1 MKNLR
6 CVVVSGV
13 DGSGKTTLANL
24 LFEDLKSK
32 GYNSRYVWI
41 KAQHTFAFLISKV
54 LTAFG
59 WNRTFR
65 NPNGIAVSGFRVH
78 EGIFARK
85 VWPVIEFLSVL
96 PLVIFKVKL
105 PILFGCKIVFDRYLI
120 DTIVSISV
128 STQNMGFVDSFIGGL
143 LLKMMPKESVVIILD
158 ADLYTVLKR
167 RPDIEYSFDE
177 VTNAM
182 KLYRVLGR
190 KMKAF
195 SLNTTILTIEQIKR
209 KVLDFLFATELT
221 PKILPK
227 GSLLLNFSVVIPT
240 CNRATKLII
249 LLISILEQEI
259 LPKEVIIV
267 DQSDDHLSFNVAN
280 EMKERFSNM
289 KIPLGYF
296 HISQKNASRARN
308 LGINN
313 STGEIIF
320 FIDDDVELFR
330 DYTKNILKVF
340 EDYPDAL
347 GVQGAI
353 INPKPMVN
361 MKSLADRLQNQLN
374 RAFLLSHFRENTWA
388 IMPSINDVFPFPL
401 TTIIS
406 TQRLQGCCA
415 YRRKILDSF
424 RYDENLEGWSFLEDL
439 DLSYRI
445 YKSNIGSLYIT
456 PKAKIIHK
464 EHIHMSYSLKN
475 ESCKKIVNRTYMFFK
490 LFKQTPRNCAIFCWS
505 ILGFLLTTTLGT
517 ILGRKEGKDK
527 WIPIYLIE
535 ATLYSLKHLRE
546 IKQLNLNFLSKIQ

>member
-1 MKNLR
+1 M
-6 CVVVSGV
+6 
-13 DGSGKTTLANL
+13 DGTGKTTLANWL
-24 LFEDLKSK
+24 VECLRSK
-32 GYNSRYVWI
+32 GYNSIYVWI
-41 KAQHTFAFLISKV
+41 KAQHTLAFLISRV

-65 NPNGIAVSGFRVH
+65 NPKGIAVSDFRVH
-78 EGIFARK
+78 EGTFARK

-96 PLVIFKVKL
+96 PLIIFKVEL
-105 PILFGCKIVFDRYLI
+105 PILFGYKIVFDRYLI
-120 DTIVSISV
+120 DTIVSISL
-128 STQNMGFVDSFIGGL
+128 STQNMSFADSFIGRL
-143 LLKMMPKESVVIILD
+143 LLKMIPKEFVVIILD
-158 ADLYTVLKR
+158 ADLSTVLKR

-195 SLNTTILTIEQIKR
+195 SLNTTILTIEQTKK
-209 KVLDFLFATELT
+209 KVLDLLFATELT
-221 PKILPK
+221 PKILVK
-227 GSLLLNFSVVIPT
+227 GGLPLDFSVVIPT
-240 CNRATKLII
+240 CNRATKLKI

-259 LPKEVIIV
+259 LPKEVIMV
-267 DQSDDHLSFNVAN
+267 DQSDDRLTFNVAN
-280 EMKERFSNM
+280 EMKERFSKM

-296 HISQKNASRARN
+296 HISQKNSSRARN
-308 LGINN
+308 LGINH
-313 STGEIIF
+313 STGEIVF

-330 DYTKNILKVF
+330 DYTKNILKVC
-340 EDYPDAL
+340 ENYPDAL
-347 GVQGAI
+347 GVQGLI
-353 INPKPMVN
+353 INPKSMVN

-374 RAFLLSHFRENTWA
+374 RVFFLSHFQENTWT

-406 TQRLQGCCA
+406 TQRLQGCCS

-424 RYDENLEGWSFLEDL
+424 RYDENLEGWSFLEDF

-456 PKAKIIHK
+456 PEAKIIHK

-475 ESCKKIVNRTYMFFK
+475 ESYKKIVNRTYMFFK
-490 LFKQTPRNCAIFCWS
+490 LFKQTPRNGAIFCWS

-517 ILGRKEGKDK
+517 VLGRKKGKNR
-527 WIPIYLIE
+527 WVPIYLIE

-546 IKQLNLNFLSKIQ
+546 IKKLNLNFLSKIQ